1 MKPSSSTL
9 SVVEHLERAADP
21 DARYRIEARK
31 PFRRIDSLT
40 RRIIVRYVEIMA
52 GPGVLTRAEIDERY
66 PTYCEL
72 LSGDWIETIRN
83 ASNLKSHFTDIMF
96 LHIAWLEDE
105 LDRLSRFRQGQ

>member
-1 MKPSSSTL
+1 MAT
-9 SVVEHLERAADP
+9 DP
-21 DARYRIEARK
+21 DARFSIDAWHS
-31 PFRRIDSLT
+31 FRRIDSLA
-40 RRIIVRYVEIMA
+40 RRIIVRYVEIVA

-83 ASNLKSHFTDIMF
+83 ATNLQSHFTDIMF